1 MKEGYNGKYG
11 SQSSSCCVPSS
22 PWDLG
27 SVSLQEAQCQ
37 MPWEGDGVCMNRGIL
52 LPRQALS

>member
-1 MKEGYNGKYG
+1 MKEEYDGKYG

-37 MPWEGDGVCMNRGIL
+37 LSWEGDGVCMDWGIL
-52 LPRQALS
+52 LP